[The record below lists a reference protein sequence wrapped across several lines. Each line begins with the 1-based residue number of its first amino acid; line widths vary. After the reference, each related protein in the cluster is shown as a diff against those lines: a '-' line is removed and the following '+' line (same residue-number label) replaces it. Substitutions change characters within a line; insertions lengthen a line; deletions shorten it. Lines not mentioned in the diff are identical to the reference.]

1 MTKPAVRQ
9 AAALLKSIW
18 QVVVTAR
25 RYIMNYRKTTLMK
38 CLQRNQKC
46 LCCIPVI
53 LERHAKKERNAAYKA
68 GVVIAAILLLP
79 IVITFIVQL
88 ATGMGLGVFSVVTA
102 SMMLVAA
109 LTVVPLMSTN
119 NRLLKCILAGVA
131 SLMLILFFVD
141 RMNGG
146 GNFLFWAIPT
156 VFGISIVLFP
166 IVICLVSLPPVLS
179 DKKALI
185 TMTWDTLWLFLTMFI
200 VYYHSGFTGMKD
212 GYTVAVVL
220 MLGVWLV
227 FLVIRYLPVHGL
239 MRAGISTII
248 SVLWVVFA
256 DDFLEFILYKR
267 KVLTISH
274 MNLSDWSTAL
284 SINGNIFFITLMS
297 GCAIGL
303 VLIGIGALLMR
314 KKNVQKMR

>member
-1 MTKPAVRQ
+1 MSNKECEIVQ
-9 AAALLKSIW
+9 DLLPL
-18 QVVVTAR
+18 
-25 RYIMNYRKTTLMK
+25 NYDKACSEASCSFVEKHMAGCSDCQK
-38 CLQRNQKC
+38 IYHELQENNVDEVLAKESKG
-46 LCCIPVI
+46 V

-68 GVVIAAILLLP
+68 GVVIAAIL
-79 IVITFIVQL
+79 
-88 ATGMGLGVFSVVTA
+88 
-102 SMMLVAA
+102 MMLVAA

-156 VFGISIVLFP
+156 AFGISIVLFP

-284 SINGNIFFITLMS
+284 SINGNIFFITLVS

>member
-1 MTKPAVRQ
+1 M
-9 AAALLKSIW
+9 
-18 QVVVTAR
+18 
-25 RYIMNYRKTTLMK
+25 
-38 CLQRNQKC
+38 
-46 LCCIPVI
+46 
-53 LERHAKKERNAAYKA
+53 
-68 GVVIAAILLLP
+68 IAAILMLP

-156 VFGISIVLFP
+156 AFGISIVLFP

-284 SINGNIFFITLMS
+284 SINGNIFFITLVS